1 VQALLIAAGS
11 AAVAAAGIRIWP
23 FLETST
29 RYLRKD
35 VSSCMSLGAQ
45 NPIKYVNC

>member
-11 AAVAAAGIRIWP
+11 AAVAVAGSRIWP

-29 RYLRKD
+29 RYLWKD
-35 VSSCMSLGAQ
+35 VSSYMSLGAQ